1 MQNRY
6 QRGIVRR
13 CPNRTRDARSPDPS
27 LTDPLPDVVHGV
39 DRRPLVVG
47 RSLFDYADEVSA
59 AVPASC
65 GRTGR
70 CRECVVEVRQGGEA
84 LSART
89 DPEAYL
95 RGQFRLA
102 CQAEIVDTA
111 HDVEFSIIRRQL
123 RILGPSE
130 RPLGAFDPVVTADEY
145 AVRYAGQ
152 PIGLRRNK
160 VLGLAID
167 IGTTTVVF
175 QIIDLLTGHAVGGGA
190 LENPQ
195 RFGGSDVMTRISYEA
210 DFPGAMRLALRRS
223 LNHQL
228 RDTYRALGID
238 RHEVYEA
245 MIVANSTMRDLFFGI
260 DIGPIGEWPY
270 KSITEVAVLNGEAT
284 STWLRRRGH
293 EVGLLMNPHGRVVG
307 APLIASHVGADTAAD
322 LTAIDF
328 ANGSGVRMLVDI
340 GTNTEVVV
348 TDGTRYL
355 AASCPAGPAFE
366 GGLIRFGMPGA
377 DGAIES
383 VRIDGGAFRFETIG
397 GVDATGICGSGLV
410 DILAELRRAS
420 WMNTEGRFHEGLD
433 EYFVDPGQ
441 GISFSRSDASL
452 LAQAKAANACGQR
465 ILLRRLGVTADQ
477 VDKVYLAGGFANAV
491 NVVNAIEI
499 GLLAPVPVHNV
510 ERVGNAA
517 LHGAAALL
525 VSASSRD
532 ALEALVAKIE
542 HVELETEEDFF
553 ELFVDG
559 CRFMPIAA

>member
-1 MQNRY
+1 MPAVIH
-6 QRGIVRR
+6 GIE
-13 CPNRTRDARSPDPS
+13 
-27 LTDPLPDVVHGV
+27 
-39 DRRPLVVG
+39 RRPLVAG
-47 RSLFDYADEVSA
+47 RTLFDYADEVSS

-65 GRTGR
+65 RRTGR
-70 CRECVVEVRQGGEA
+70 CRECVVEVRQGAAG

-89 DPEAYL
+89 EPEAYL
-95 RGQFRLA
+95 PGDFRLA
-102 CQAEIVDTA
+102 CQARIEATDE
-111 HDVEFSIIRRQL
+111 DVEFSIIRRRM
-123 RILGPSE
+123 RILGAVQ
-130 RPLGAFDPVVTADEY
+130 RPVGTIDPVVTADDQ

-152 PIGLRRNK
+152 PIDLRRRH

-167 IGTTTVVF
+167 VGTSTVAF
-175 QIIDLLTGHAVGGGA
+175 ELIDLLEGEVVAGGA

-195 RFGGSDVMTRISYEA
+195 RFGGSDVMTRISYEQE
-210 DFPGAMRLALRRS
+210 FPGAMRLALRRG
-223 LNHQL
+223 LNHAL
-228 RDTYRALGID
+228 RDLYRANGID

-245 MIVANSTMRDLFFGI
+245 VIVANSTMRDLFFGI
-260 DIGPIGEWPY
+260 DIAPIGQWPY
-270 KSITEVAVLNGEAT
+270 RSITEQAVRAGEAS
-284 STWLRRRGH
+284 STWLRRRAH
-293 EVGLLMNPHGRVVG
+293 DVGLLMNPFGRVVG

-322 LTAIDF
+322 LVAIDLGG
-328 ANGSGVRMLVDI
+328 GSGVRMLVDI

-366 GGLIRFGMPGA
+366 GGLVRFGMPGA

-383 VRIDGGAFRFETIG
+383 VRLDGDRFVVETIG
-397 GVDATGICGSGLV
+397 GEAPAGICGSGLV
-410 DILAELRRAS
+410 DILAELRRAG
-420 WMNTEGRFHEGLD
+420 WMNAEGRFRDGLN
-433 EYFVDPGQ
+433 EYIVAPAQ

-491 NVVNAIEI
+491 NIANAIDI
-499 GLLAPVPVHNV
+499 GFLAPVPVERV

-525 VSASSRD
+525 LSASRRD
-532 ALEALVAKIE
+532 VLDTLVGRIE

-559 CRFMPIAA
+559 CRFVPLAA